1 MATRLL
7 PPQTRQR
14 SQSWQ
19 SEMNTNP
26 EIARIVR
33 QMELAFDGEA
43 WHGPA
48 LMELLSDVSAETA
61 AARPIASAHTIWELT
76 LHVAAWEEVIRRRLG
91 GEALTLSDEENFPRV
106 PDVSDA
112 SWNKAVQA
120 LVANHKALLAGASA
134 LPDERLGDR
143 VPGKDYDVYTML
155 HGSAQH
161 VIYHAGQIVL
171 LMRAVG
177 Q

>member
-1 MATRLL
+1 MKAN
-7 PPQTRQR
+7 
-14 SQSWQ
+14 
-19 SEMNTNP
+19 SE
-26 EIARIVR
+26 IGRIIH
-33 QMELAFDGEA
+33 QMEAAFDGEA

-48 LMELLSDVSAETA
+48 LMELLADVSANSA

-76 LHVAAWEEVIRRRLG
+76 LHVAAWEDVIRRRLG
-91 GEALTLSDEENFPRV
+91 GEALTLTDAENFPTV
-106 PDVSDA
+106 TDVSDEA
-112 SWNKAVQA
+112 WDRAVQA
-120 LVANHKALLAGASA
+120 LIANHKALLATAAA
-134 LPDERLGDR
+134 LPEERLGDQ

-161 VIYHAGQIVL
+161 VIYHAGQIIL

>member
-1 MATRLL
+1 MKN
-7 PPQTRQR
+7 
-14 SQSWQ
+14 
-19 SEMNTNP
+19 EV
-26 EIARIVR
+26 ARIVH
-33 QMELAFDGEA
+33 QMEAAFDGEA

-48 LMELLSDVSAETA
+48 LMELLSDVSASTA

-76 LHVAAWEEVIRRRLG
+76 HHIATWEEVIRRRLG
-91 GEALTLSDEENFPRV
+91 GEALMPPDEENFPKV
-106 PDVSDA
+106 KDTSDA
-112 SWNKAVQA
+112 AWSKTVQA
-120 LVANHKALLAGASA
+120 LTANHKALLAAAAA
-134 LPDERLGDR
+134 LPEERLGDR

-177 Q
+177 R